1 MKTTLLLI
9 RHGESQANLEKK
21 FAGHWDIPLTQRG
34 LKQAELTANYIAK
47 TYKVDK
53 IFSSDLSRAFDT
65 AKALSA
71 LTGIDVIKEEDFRE
85 IKAGEWEKRTFDELA
100 RDYPETYLNVWKN
113 DIGKAICDGGESV
126 ADVGN
131 RVYNKL
137 LEIVK
142 ENEGKTIAIAT
153 HATPIRTALCI
164 MECKNV
170 CEASKFVWASNASVT
185 EVSFSNNKWEIVDFS
200 HDSHLESEKTV
211 LPPNV

>member
-21 FAGHWDIPLTQRG
+21 FAGHWDIPLTERG
-34 LKQAELTANYIAK
+34 EKQAELTAKYIAK

-53 IFSSDLSRAFDT
+53 IYSSDLIRAFST
-65 AKALSA
+65 AKALSI
-71 LTGIDVIKEEDFRE
+71 LTGIEVIKDDALRE
-85 IKAGEWEKRTFDELA
+85 IKAGEWERKTFTELA
-100 RDYPETYLNVWKN
+100 LLYPDTYLNVWKK

-126 ADVGN
+126 AGVGS

-164 MECKNV
+164 MEGKNV
-170 CEASKFVWASNASVT
+170 CEASKLVWASNASVT
-185 EVSFSNNKWEIVDFS
+185 EVSYSNNKWEIVDFS

-211 LPPNV
+211 LPPSV